1 MIRVEYGV
9 ISTGAKEGFVPEL
22 LNCANISSADD
33 LQKDDLIFKNF
44 ANPCEKYSV
53 LLDGSG
59 LPIPEN
65 TKDENIGIWSEYTAN
80 ENGEFVENL
89 PTISL
94 ISDELFSVEG
104 LGLSFDT
111 RNNVYPTKFS
121 ISWYNGDTLII
132 SKEYQ
137 SNSPA
142 FSLMENVDN
151 FNKIVIVFAEMNT
164 PYSRL
169 KLHSIEYGSILII
182 DGAEI
187 KNLKIYQSVSPISNI
202 IPIGSLDLTFLNSS
216 NANYNFMAR
225 QSLKV
230 FDNNTLIGK
239 YFIDTARQ
247 TNKQQ
252 WNIKAQDYIN
262 MLESAEFEG
271 GIYVNEL
278 AMNIITTIFNKANVP
293 FTIAENLTNAT
304 VTGYIPYTTCRKALQ
319 QVLFAIGGYANTAY
333 SETVDVLESD
343 LTVTESIG
351 LDRVLTGQTISVDAD
366 VTEIELIGHTY
377 TPIENEVTLH
387 QASEIEENLKVVFNQ
402 PAYDLTIENGEIV
415 ESGTNYAIINC
426 NIGGVLKG
434 KIFEHL
440 TFSKTKHNES
450 TKNTKTINKK
460 TIKNATL
467 VSFANIDNILNICYN
482 YIVRNSTVKSKVIEA
497 GTPLIVGK
505 AYEIETELLGKVTG
519 VLSEQNFS
527 LYGGKKIVKETVIK

>member
-9 ISTGAKEGFVPEL
+9 IATGAKEGFVPEL
-22 LNCANISSADD
+22 LNCASISNADD
-33 LQKDDLIFKNF
+33 LAKDDLIFKNF
-44 ANPCEKYSV
+44 ANPCERYSV
-53 LLDGSG
+53 LLDGGS

-65 TKDENIGIWSEYTAN
+65 TQNENIGIWSEYTAN
-80 ENGEFVENL
+80 ENGEFGEAY

-104 LGLSFDT
+104 LGLAFDT
-111 RNNVYPTKFS
+111 RNNVYPTNFS
-121 ISWYNGDTLII
+121 ISWYNGDTLIS
-132 SKEYQ
+132 SKEYE
-137 SNSPA
+137 SNSPT
-142 FSLMENVDN
+142 FSLMEDVEN
-151 FNKIVIVFAEMNT
+151 FNKIVLVFTKMNT

-169 KLHSIEYGSILII
+169 KLHSIQYGSILII
-182 DGAEI
+182 EEKSI
-187 KNLKIYQSVSPISNI
+187 KNMRVHQTASAISTTIPVS
-202 IPIGSLDLTFLNSS
+202 SLELVFLNST

-239 YFIDTARQ
+239 YFIDAARQ

-278 AMNIITTIFNKANVP
+278 AMDIITAIFNKANVP
-293 FTIAENLTNAT
+293 FTIAENLTTAT

-333 SETVDVLESD
+333 SESVDVLESN
-343 LTVTESIG
+343 LTVAESIG

-366 VTEIELIGHTY
+366 VTEIELVGHTY
-377 TPIENEVTLH
+377 TPIESVVTLH
-387 QASEIEENLKVVFNQ
+387 QASEIEENLKVIFNQ

-415 ESGTNYAIINC
+415 ESGTNYAIITC
-426 NIGGVLKG
+426 NVGGMLKG

-467 VSFANIDNILNICYN
+467 ISSANIDKILNICYN

-497 GTPLIVGK
+497 ETPLIVGK

>member
-1 MIRVEYGV
+1 MIKVEYGIIAEGV
-9 ISTGAKEGFVPEL
+9 KEGLTPTL
-22 LNCANISSADD
+22 LNFAEISNADD
-33 LQKDDLIFKNF
+33 LSQSDLFFKNF
-44 ANPCEKYSV
+44 VNPCEQYSA
-53 LLDGSG
+53 LLDGKS
-59 LPIPEN
+59 LAIPE
-65 TKDENIGIWSEYTAN
+65 DSESENMGVWSLYKSDAQ
-80 ENGEFVENL
+80 GEFGDYL
-89 PTISL
+89 PTITL
-94 ISDELFSVEG
+94 TSDELFSVDG
-104 LGLSFDT
+104 LTLNFDT
-111 RNNVYPTKFS
+111 YNNIYPTNFS
-121 ISWYNGDTLII
+121 VSFYNGDALIVAKECVSI
-132 SKEYQ
+132 SSSFLLTEDV
-137 SNSPA
+137 
-142 FSLMENVDN
+142 ENFD
-151 FNKIVIVFAEMNT
+151 KIVMVFSKMNT

-182 DGAEI
+182 EEKSI
-187 KNLKIYQSVSPISNI
+187 KNMRVHQITSAISTTIPVS
-202 IPIGSLDLTFLNSS
+202 SLELVFLNST
-216 NANYNFMAR
+216 NANYNFMSR

-262 MLESAEFEG
+262 ILESAEFEG

-278 AMNIITTIFNKANVP
+278 AVNIITAIFGRANVP
-293 FTIAENLTNAT
+293 FTIAENLTTAT

-333 SETVDVLESD
+333 SESVDVLEGD
-343 LTVTESIG
+343 LTVAESIG
-351 LDRVLTGQTISVDAD
+351 LDRVLTGQTISFDAD
-366 VTEIELIGHTY
+366 VTEIELVGHIY
-377 TPIENEVTLH
+377 TPIESVVTLH
-387 QASEIEENLKVVFNQ
+387 QAGETEENLKVIFNQ
-402 PAYDLTIENGEIV
+402 PVYDLTIENGEIV
-415 ESGTNYAIINC
+415 ESGTNYAIITC
-426 NIGGVLKG
+426 NVGGVLKG

-467 VSFANIDNILNICYN
+467 ISSANIDNILNICYN

-497 GTPLIVGK
+497 ETPLIVGK

-527 LYGGKKIVKETVIK
+527 LYGGKNIVKETVIK

>member
-9 ISTGAKEGFVPEL
+9 TTTGAKEGFVPEL
-22 LNCANISSADD
+22 LHCASISNADD
-33 LQKDDLIFKNF
+33 LAKDDLIFKNF
-44 ANPCEKYSV
+44 ANPCERYSV
-53 LLDGSG
+53 LLDGGS

-65 TKDENIGIWSEYTAN
+65 TQDENMGVWSEHTAN
-80 ENGEFVENL
+80 ESGYFTDAL
-89 PTISL
+89 PTITLVSE
-94 ISDELFSVEG
+94 ELFDVGG
-104 LGLSFDT
+104 LGLVFDIK
-111 RNNVYPTKFS
+111 NNVYPTIFWV
-121 ISWYNGDTLII
+121 SWYNGENLIL
-132 SKEYQ
+132 SREYQ
-137 SNSPA
+137 STSPS
-142 FSLMENVDN
+142 FSSMEDVENC
-151 FNKIVIVFAEMNT
+151 NKITITFSKMNT

-169 KLHSIEYGSILII
+169 KLHAIQYGSVLII
-182 DGAEI
+182 EEKQI
-187 KNLKIYQSVSPISNI
+187 KNMRVHQTASTISTI
-202 IPIGSLDLTFLNSS
+202 IPVSSLELVFLNST

-247 TNKQQ
+247 TNNQQ

-278 AMNIITTIFNKANVP
+278 AMNIITAIFNKANVP
-293 FTIAENLTNAT
+293 FTISENLTNAT

-333 SETVDVLESD
+333 SESVDVLESD
-343 LTVTESIG
+343 LPVTESIG

-366 VTEIELIGHTY
+366 ITEIELVGHTY
-377 TPIENEVTLH
+377 TPIDSVVTLH
-387 QASEIEENLKVVFNQ
+387 QASEIEENLKVIFNQ

-415 ESGTNYAIINC
+415 ESGTNYAIITC
-426 NIGGVLKG
+426 NVGGILKG
-434 KIFEHL
+434 KTFEHL

-467 VSFANIDNILNICYN
+467 ISSANIDNILNICYN

-497 GTPLIVGK
+497 ETPLIVGK

-519 VLSEQNFS
+519 ILSEQNFS